1 MRSRPRLAA
10 LARLSAE
17 RAGPDGRTRRLP
29 SAERA
34 GLDDQARRLRSS
46 ARRPL
51 PGWLRS
57 LLVLGVGIAAAL
69 TVATPGNAQVQADAA
84 ATRMIRALP
93 AGDLAA
99 VPEDFGQVMHYT
111 PNTAR
116 LADGSLRVINPNGS
130 CSVPGEGRPFD
141 FAAACQAHDFG
152 YDLLRYAQRR
162 GAPLDPTA
170 RAEID
175 LLLDHDLRV
184 QCVADSTPASC
195 DATVALFAAGVG
207 FNSWR
212 QVSGPPVDT
221 SGLPRTAG
229 LVLLALAGGGCLV
242 TARSRLLPAR
252 SGPRRPRRF
261 RRPGASAG

>member
-1 MRSRPRLAA
+1 MRSPTRLAA

-29 SAERA
+29 PA
-34 GLDDQARRLRSS
+34 GRRR
-46 ARRPL
+46 L

-69 TVATPGNAQVQADAA
+69 TVATPGNAQIGPDAA
-84 ATRMIRALP
+84 ATRTIQAL
-93 AGDLAA
+93 AVGDLSA
-99 VPEDFGQVMHYT
+99 VPEDFPQVMNYT
-111 PNTAR
+111 PGTAR

-141 FAAACQAHDFG
+141 FAVACQAHDFG
-152 YDLLRYAQRR
+152 YDMLRYAQRR
-162 GAPLDPTA
+162 GAPLDPAA
-170 RAEID
+170 RADID
-175 LLLDHDLRV
+175 LLLDHDLRL
-184 QCVADSTPASC
+184 QCAADSTPASC

-242 TARSRLLPAR
+242 TARSRLRPAR
-252 SGPRRPRRF
+252 PGRRRRLRPF

>member
-1 MRSRPRLAA
+1 MRSRTRLAA
-10 LARLSAE
+10 LARLTAE
-17 RAGPDGRTRRLP
+17 RAGPGAHARGTSAARPLP
-29 SAERA
+29 RGTSA
-34 GLDDQARRLRSS
+34 

-69 TVATPGNAQVQADAA
+69 TVATPGNAQVSADAA
-84 ATRMIRALP
+84 ATHMIHTLP
-93 AGDLAA
+93 TGDLAA
-99 VPEDFGQVMHYT
+99 VPDDFAQVMGYT
-111 PNTAR
+111 PGTAR
-116 LADGSLRVINPNGS
+116 LADGSLRVVNPDGS

-141 FAAACQAHDFG
+141 FAVACKAHDFG

-162 GAPLDPTA
+162 GAPLDPAA

-184 QCVADSTPASC
+184 QCVADSTPGSC

-212 QVSGPPVDT
+212 QVSGPPIDT

-229 LVLLALAGGGCLV
+229 LVLLTLAGGGCLV
-242 TARSRLLPAR
+242 TARARLLPAR
-252 SGPRRPRRF
+252 PGPRRRLPRL